1 MANSLSNLF
10 ASLTVFAHG
19 AIVVALLGLFI
30 PQFRRWLFGL
40 VRHHGLS
47 LAFAVALASVT
58 GSLVLSEIA
67 HLPPCDLCWYQRI
80 VMYPQV
86 VLLGLAL
93 LKKNPTARLQSI
105 IFSSIGAAIA
115 IYHIFLQLGIKEIV
129 PCSTRVLAVPCGQV
143 NFLAFGYVTIP
154 VMALTGFVLLLALMA
169 LWRPRETVS
178 A

>member
-1 MANSLSNLF
+1 MANSLPNLF
-10 ASLTVFAHG
+10 AALTVLAHG
-19 AIVVALLGLFI
+19 AIVATLPGLLV
-30 PQFRRWLFGL
+30 PQFRRWLLGV

-47 LAFAVALASVT
+47 LAFAVAFASVA

-67 HLPPCDLCWYQRI
+67 HLPPCDLCWYQRV

-86 VLLGLAL
+86 ILLGLAL
-93 LKKNPTARLQSI
+93 LKKNPTVRLQSM
-105 IFSSIGAAIA
+105 IFSSIGAVIA

-129 PCSTRVLAVPCGQV
+129 PCSTRVLAIPCGQV

-154 VMALTGFVLLLALMA
+154 VMALTGFVLLLVLMV
-169 LWRPRETVS
+169 LWQSRETGS